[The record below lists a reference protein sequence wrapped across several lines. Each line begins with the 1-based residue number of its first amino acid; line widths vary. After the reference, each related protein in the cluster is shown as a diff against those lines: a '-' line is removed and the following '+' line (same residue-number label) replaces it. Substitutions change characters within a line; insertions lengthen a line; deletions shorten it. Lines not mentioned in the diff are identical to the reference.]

1 MFEQLN
7 FDVKLQVLYLCSISF
22 VVYFVT
28 FYCQTCP
35 ETGELLP
42 NFLLPKHVLKL
53 INQFGHDLGP
63 NQNDQNQ
70 IAWPLWFCIEFRSW
84 FSDGQNSRR
93 PKNQSELIVQT
104 EWLPIARMELLKCHI
119 MFLLDFFFFGYIL
132 LLYNG

>member
-1 MFEQLN
+1 MVNRIDRNIVNKRKINLLSLLSIMFEQLN

-42 NFLLPKHVLKL
+42 NLLLPKHVLKL

-70 IAWPLWFCIEFRSW
+70 IAWPL
-84 FSDGQNSRR
+84 
-93 PKNQSELIVQT
+93 
-104 EWLPIARMELLKCHI
+104 
-119 MFLLDFFFFGYIL
+119 
-132 LLYNG
+132 